1 MGLVRDP
8 PYRGREI
15 RPQLVLPD
23 VCGVPEVLLELD
35 SRNCCRRNCPA
46 GPAAAGTVLPVLLR
60 PELLLAYL
68 AGRAPAVGV

>member
-8 PYRGREI
+8 PYRGHEI

-23 VCGVPEVLLELD
+23 VCGVPEVLLELN

-46 GPAAAGTVLPVLLR
+46 GPVAAGTVLPVLLR

>member
-8 PYRGREI
+8 PYRGHEI

-23 VCGVPEVLLELD
+23 VCGVPEVLLELS

-46 GPAAAGTVLPVLLR
+46 GPAAAGTVLLVLLR
-60 PELLLAYL
+60 PELLPAYL